1 MTKQKTR
8 TTKIKSDP
16 TWLIAISIGF
26 ISIYFNP
33 SLADPFNS
41 PKLWALIILGSWLL
55 AYCIINPERK
65 FASFSKSQKIY
76 FSILF
81 LFVMSLFISAIV
93 SSERFTAFI
102 GEQQRKLGFI
112 FYLFMAV
119 FMLASSMYFTVARV
133 YKIFYASIFLSVL
146 FIIYGLMQYFGKDF
160 VEWNNPYNSII
171 LTLGNPNFASAL
183 MSILAVLITS
193 FVFIVNSKFKIPL
206 ALLVICL
213 IMIIVQSNSRQGLVS
228 FGLGFSVFLIIYLYI
243 NIKKIAIWFS
253 IILIPFILL
262 LIAGML
268 QIGPLTQLIYKASVS
283 IRGYY
288 WRAGLE
294 MFKSNPLFGVGVDN
308 YGEYFRTYR
317 EKQYPL
323 TYGFTITSDN
333 AHNVPIQLFATAGV
347 FAGMLYLILIF
358 LIITSTL
365 RALKNSSNKDKL
377 LVAGIFSAWVAF
389 QAQSIISID
398 NVGLTI
404 WGWVL
409 GGILI
414 GLGFGGSSEAK
425 IIDNSNHIKRQPI
438 DLILKRKILSF
449 VFTFIGILFVVQLYQ
464 GEKYLY
470 DLTRYVNYST
480 QNQSELFKLT
490 LNKIDQAR
498 FVEPAYRFRIANL
511 LFQIGQIDAANSR
524 VNDLL
529 KSQPNSYDFLFGYAQ
544 ILAIKE
550 DWNSIAVVREKI
562 SKVDPWNAENY
573 LFMAQSYE
581 KMGNRE
587 RAITLYKK
595 ILTFAGSKPVG
606 QEARNSIEKLI
617 AS

>member
-1 MTKQKTR
+1 
-8 TTKIKSDP
+8 
-16 TWLIAISIGF
+16 
-26 ISIYFNP
+26 
-33 SLADPFNS
+33 
-41 PKLWALIILGSWLL
+41 
-55 AYCIINPERK
+55 
-65 FASFSKSQKIY
+65 
-76 FSILF
+76 
-81 LFVMSLFISAIV
+81 MSLFISAIV
-93 SSERFTAFI
+93 SSVRFTAFI

-294 MFKSNPLFGVGVDN
+294 MFQSNPLFGVGVDN

-377 LVAGIFSAWVAF
+377 SVAGIFSAWVAF

-414 GLGFGGSSEAK
+414 GLGLGGSSEAK
-425 IIDNSNHIKRQPI
+425 IIDNSIHIKKQPI

-498 FVEPAYRFRIANL
+498 FVEPAYRFRVANL

>member
-1 MTKQKTR
+1 MVKQKTR
-8 TTKIKSDP
+8 TNKIKSDP
-16 TWLIAISIGF
+16 TWLIAVSIGF

-55 AYCIINPERK
+55 GYCIINPERK
-65 FASFSKSQKIY
+65 FASFSKIQRIY
-76 FSILF
+76 FLILF
-81 LFVMSLFISAIV
+81 FFVISLFISAIV
-93 SSERFTAFI
+93 SSDKFTAFI

-119 FMLASSMYFTVARV
+119 FMLGSSMYFTVARV

-146 FIIYGLMQYFGKDF
+146 FIIYGLMQYFGNDF

-183 MSILAVLITS
+183 MSILAVLISS

-206 ALLVICL
+206 ALLVISL
-213 IMIIVQSNSRQGLVS
+213 IIIIVQSNSRQGLVS

-243 NIKKIAIWFS
+243 NIRKIAIWLS
-253 IILIPFILL
+253 IFLIPFFLL

-294 MFKSNPLFGVGVDN
+294 MFQSNPLFGVGVDN

-347 FAGMLYLILIF
+347 FTGMLYLILIF

-377 LVAGIFSAWVAF
+377 SVAGIFSGWVAF
-389 QAQSIISID
+389 QSQSIISID

-414 GLGFGGSSEAK
+414 GLGLGGSSEAK
-425 IIDNSNHIKRQPI
+425 IIDNSIHINKQPI
-438 DLILKRKILSF
+438 DLILKRKTLSF
-449 VFTFIGILFVVQLYQ
+449 VFTFIGILFVAQLYQ

-498 FVEPAYRFRIANL
+498 FVEPAYRFRVANL
-511 LFQIGQIDAANSR
+511 LFQIGQIDAANYR
-524 VNDLL
+524 VHDLL

-544 ILAIKE
+544 IFAIKE
-550 DWNSIAVVREKI
+550 DWNSIVVVREKI

-581 KMGNRE
+581 KLGNIE
-587 RAITLYKK
+587 SAIILYKK

-606 QEARNSIEKLI
+606 QEARNSLKKLI